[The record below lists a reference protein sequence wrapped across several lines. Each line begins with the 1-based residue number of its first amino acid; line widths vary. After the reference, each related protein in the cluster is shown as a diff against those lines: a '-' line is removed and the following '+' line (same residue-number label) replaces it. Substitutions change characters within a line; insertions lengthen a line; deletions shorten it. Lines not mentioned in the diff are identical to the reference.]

1 MYYNIA
7 ISDTSQ
13 FWFNPGTD
21 SDSEVAVQQ
30 TCVRNLQGTA
40 MGSDSFT
47 VLKATI
53 EIGSLVGAT
62 EICDSRCRNDKIC
75 FLVNDKICAV
85 AGMDGVTMRDVGSLC
100 FYISFHQ

>member
-13 FWFNPGTD
+13 FLFNSGTD

-30 TCVRNLQGTA
+30 TRVHNLQGSA
-40 MGSDSFT
+40 MGSDNFT
-47 VLKATI
+47 VLKATREI
-53 EIGSLVGAT
+53 ESLMGAT

-75 FLVNDKICAV
+75 FLVNGKICAV
-85 AGMDGVTMRDVGSLC
+85 AGMDGVTMRAVGSLC